1 MAEDP
6 TPPQPRRRSEA
17 ATQAISIK
25 LPKGTSWPLLVA
37 ALLGGGSAGT
47 MGGFLGGAVAEDLE
61 DHVADEVKEHDRIEQ
76 KIRDLERDRRLLD
89 DRLRAVELD
98 VATAVRILE
107 KDAH

>member
-6 TPPQPRRRSEA
+6 TPPTSRRRAPE
-17 ATQAISIK
+17 TQQVSIK
-25 LPKGTSWPLLVA
+25 LPKGTQWPLLLA
-37 ALLGGGSAGT
+37 ALLGGGGAGT
-47 MGGFLGGAVAEDLE
+47 MGGFLGGGLAEDLE
-61 DHVADEVKEHDRIEQ
+61 DHELMEAKEHDRILE

-107 KDAH
+107 KDVH